1 MDKHKAK
8 EYLSSLL
15 NKNLRI
21 STTDGRLF
29 RGLFRCTDPDQNIVL
44 ANTYEYRR
52 PSVAEALPAAAE
64 CPDGMASR
72 YLGLVVVPGQHVV
85 KMELEEF
92 ASQVGA
98 WRSVS

>member
-29 RGLFRCTDPDQNIVL
+29 RGCFKCTDPDKNIVL
-44 ANTYEYRR
+44 TNTFEYRR
-52 PSVAEALPAAAE
+52 PLGTEAQPAVAAAAE
-64 CPDGMASR
+64 RPEDMSSR
-72 YLGLVVVPGQHVV
+72 YLGMVVVPGQHVV
-85 KMELEEF
+85 RMELEEF
-92 ASQVGA
+92 ASQVGGI
-98 WRSVS
+98 V